1 MTVPSDDDDDDD
13 GILSVCDEILS
24 FGIYDDDDDDDLA
37 VTVNDT
43 AP

>member
-24 FGIYDDDDDDDLA
+24 LGFKDNDD
-37 VTVNDT
+37 VMCHQKKMT
-43 AP
+43 PS